1 MKRIIINYPDNIE
14 DADALHLVQEVVKE
28 GKISGDNDRYCYLT
42 SFGSKKYRGEVF
54 VLAEELKSG
63 TESFRLWVKKDNE
76 RVINR

>member
-42 SFGSKKYRGEVF
+42 SFGGKKYCGEVF
-54 VLAEELKSG
+54 VLAEKLKSG
-63 TESFRLWVKKDNE
+63 TESFQLWIK
-76 RVINR
+76 RV

>member
-42 SFGSKKYRGEVF
+42 PFGSKKYRGEVF
-54 VLAEELKSG
+54 VLAEELKSS
-63 TESFRLWVKKDNE
+63 TESFWLWVKKDNE
-76 RVINR
+76 RGN

>member
-63 TESFRLWVKKDNE
+63 TESFQLWIKRDNK
-76 RVINR
+76 I